1 MGVRKDWIMENLNR
15 NKVGYNAW
23 RNKTIKSIKPELMGA
38 KMDSNTTNKRLL
50 MNKNVL
56 EAIKWI
62 EVTKR
67 SKPQTS

>member
-50 MNKNVL
+50 MNENVL